1 MVKDAME
8 SMHSR
13 QGEGQMNRQTN
24 RPRDRWTNIQTNGQL
39 GNTLLSSDMRM
50 YTLRDIIT
58 MSNSQY
64 CPTLSGEQTYRQMEM
79 DRQTDRQTR

>member
-1 MVKDAME
+1 MDKHTDKWTVGQYFTIVSLE
-8 SMHSR
+8 NLHS
-13 QGEGQMNRQTN
+13 QG
-24 RPRDRWTNIQTNGQL
+24 
-39 GNTLLSSDMRM
+39 
-50 YTLRDIIT
+50 IIT